1 MLSDK
6 WVMLSNVSQASPK
19 CNLIKKI
26 YYTQNIFQEWLIQQ
40 SVFTNTPLLQALGNS
55 GILQFHGIMECKNK
69 VAKCPK
75 TSLEVTHLLQIC
87 RRKHDLQKK
96 EFWNL

>member
-26 YYTQNIFQEWLIQQ
+26 YYAQNIFQEWLIQQ
-40 SVFTNTPLLQALGNS
+40 SVSSFNIPLLQALGNS
-55 GILQFHGIMECKNK
+55 GSLQFHGIMECKNK

-87 RRKHDLQKK
+87 
-96 EFWNL
+96 